1 MSSAPGRCRPA
12 ALILLGALSCSTA
25 ASEGSPADLLALRVE
40 RSDAP
45 AETLGGVLGETP
57 AIVSFWATYCVPCRA
72 EVPVLNRAARRWR
85 ARGVRV
91 VGVAIDVNDASHARR
106 TARDWGI
113 AYETYWTGK
122 DQYDS
127 TRRLLPQGL
136 PTTFFTTPKETHRV
150 DHMLTDEA
158 LDRLAVE
165 HLGIPQ
171 SPLPERHDAN

>member
-1 MSSAPGRCRPA
+1 MRSAPGPRRPA
-12 ALILLGALSCSTA
+12 ALILLGALVCSTA

-40 RSDAP
+40 RGDAP
-45 AETLGGVLGETP
+45 AETLRGVLGEAP

-85 ARGVRV
+85 AQGVRV
-91 VGVAIDVNDASHARR
+91 VGVAIDLNDASNARR

-113 AYETYWTGK
+113 DYETYWTDK
-122 DQYDS
+122 DQSDS

-136 PTTFFTTPKETHRV
+136 PSTFFTTPKATHRV
-150 DHMLTDEA
+150 DHMLTDES

-165 HLGIPQ
+165 HLGI
-171 SPLPERHDAN
+171 SR